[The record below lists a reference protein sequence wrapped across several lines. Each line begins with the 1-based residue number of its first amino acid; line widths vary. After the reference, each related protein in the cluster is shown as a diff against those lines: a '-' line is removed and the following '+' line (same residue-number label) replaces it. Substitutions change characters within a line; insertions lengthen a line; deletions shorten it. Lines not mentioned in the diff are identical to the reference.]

1 MWSFVSQT
9 MSNPQLTSKQ
19 LCLIGSGHGTNL
31 HNLTHHPRE
40 YPLPAWQLQP
50 ARTLKNK
57 NITGPDLNTTIQG
70 WVAVGVSEAEVL

>member
-9 MSNPQLTSKQ
+9 MSNPQLTSNQ
-19 LCLIGSGHGTNL
+19 LCSLDPDTEPNL

-57 NITGPDLNTTIQG
+57 NIPGPDLNTTIQG